1 SATDWA
7 PDGDA
12 GWGLADAT
20 AFVNAV
26 KHDISYCCVSSGG
39 SLPRPAIKVGPGF
52 QVPFARHIRTA
63 TGVVTRAVGMIF
75 TPQQAER
82 ILADGDADMIA
93 LGRPFMDEP
102 RWGWRAAE
110 ALD

>member
-1 SATDWA
+1 SSPSGRARA
-7 PDGDA
+7 SP
-12 GWGLADAT
+12 ADR
-20 AFVNAV
+20 V
-26 KHDISYCCVSSGG
+26 
-39 SLPRPAIKVGPGF
+39 RPVR
-52 QVPFARHIRTA
+52 VCRHARHIRTA

-110 ALD
+110 ALDAPMPHFPKPYHLVRTPAWIKARDEASAS